1 VIRTGDKTVDF
12 DLPAANAEG
21 RVSLAE
27 HRARGPVLVAL
38 FRGLYCPFSRHQM
51 ARLAAS
57 ARSLAAAGVGV
68 VGVIATEPER
78 ARTYFR
84 ARPLDLRLGCDPTLA
99 THEAY
104 GLGHIARDTEA
115 QRMVEAAARQLARE
129 LGVEVKE
136 RDDPRQVVDRADG
149 FHPVESDQA
158 ARQQHQI
165 QFTGQFLVDRE
176 GIVRWCNREDA
187 ATYAVFPDERTLLSV
202 AGAPRS

>member
-1 VIRTGDKTVDF
+1 MIRTGDKAVDF
-12 DLPAANAEG
+12 DLPAGNAEG
-21 RVSLAE
+21 SVSLAE

-57 ARSLAAAGVGV
+57 AGGLAAAGIGT

-84 ARPLDLRLGCDPTLA
+84 ARPLGLPLACDPTLG
-99 THEAY
+99 THKAY
-104 GLGHIARDTEA
+104 GLGHVARDAEA
-115 QRMVEAAARQLARE
+115 QRMVEAAARELARK
-129 LGVEVKE
+129 LGVELKE

-149 FHPVESDQA
+149 FVSLESDQA

-165 QFTGQFLVDRE
+165 QFAGQFLIDRD

-187 ATYAVFPDERTLLSV
+187 STYAVFPDERTLLSL
-202 AGAPRS
+202 AARLG